1 LHIKLARLTKA
12 LKKLN
17 KDKIAENKRAKEEAQ
32 QAVLQLDQAQDER
45 QLIEEE
51 IQTRKAVKNRI
62 LALAA
67 VQKIRLIEISLNL
80 NQGERCEQQTV
91 PPQGQC

>member
-12 LKKLN
+12 FKKLK

-51 IQTRKAVKNRI
+51 IQTRKAAKNRI

-67 VQKIRLIEISLNL
+67 VQKIRL
-80 NQGERCEQQTV
+80 R
-91 PPQGQC
+91 

>member
-67 VQKIRLIEISLNL
+67 VQKIRL
-80 NQGERCEQQTV
+80 R
-91 PPQGQC
+91 

>member
-17 KDKIAENKRAKEEAQ
+17 KDKIAENKRAKEAQ
-32 QAVLQLDQAQDER
+32 QAVLPLDQAQDER

-67 VQKIRLIEISLNL
+67 VQKIRL
-80 NQGERCEQQTV
+80 R
-91 PPQGQC
+91 

>member
-12 LKKLN
+12 FKKLN

-51 IQTRKAVKNRI
+51 IQTRKAAKNRI

-67 VQKIRLIEISLNL
+67 VQKIRL
-80 NQGERCEQQTV
+80 R
-91 PPQGQC
+91 